1 MQRKLMFLKQKMIHK
16 VKERMNNPP
25 KIGSIKTDTTIMMK
39 NWALNIKKVTK
50 NMKEIIQK
58 TNLKK
63 ERKDH
68 TMIEKMTDNMKKQVS

>member
-25 KIGSIKTDTTIMMK
+25 KIGSIKTDTTIRTK

-50 NMKEIIQK
+50 NMKEII
-58 TNLKK
+58 
-63 ERKDH
+63 
-68 TMIEKMTDNMKKQVS
+68 

>member
-50 NMKEIIQK
+50 NMKEII
-58 TNLKK
+58 
-63 ERKDH
+63 
-68 TMIEKMTDNMKKQVS
+68 